1 MPKNVV
7 INSPFRIVQVPLS
20 DLCSMQS
27 SGNTPSVL
35 NGSTEGEV
43 VDSVVVQDEDAR
55 ASLAQA
61 VDTADEK
68 AQLSTE
74 QPTDMEVSKPLDGQD
89 ENSSLGKQLMKLKC
103 FWGS

>member
-1 MPKNVV
+1 
-7 INSPFRIVQVPLS
+7 
-20 DLCSMQS
+20 MQS
-27 SGNTPSVL
+27 SGNTPLVL

-43 VDSVVVQDEDAR
+43 VEPVVVQDEDAQ

-74 QPTDMEVSKPLDGQD
+74 QTTEMEVSKPSLDVQD
-89 ENSSLGKQLMKLKC
+89 ENSSFGKQLMKLIS
-103 FWGS
+103 FW

>member
-1 MPKNVV
+1 MSENVV
-7 INSPFRIVQVPLS
+7 INCIFRIVQVPLS
-20 DLCSMQS
+20 ELCSIQS

-35 NGSTEGEV
+35 NGNAEGEV
-43 VDSVVVQDEDAR
+43 VEPAVVQDEDAQ

-74 QPTDMEVSKPLDGQD
+74 QTTDMEVSNPSLDVQD
-89 ENSSLGKQLMKLKC
+89 ENSSFGKQLLKLKS
-103 FWGS
+103 FW